1 MKPGHVPRHGKG
13 TLVAYVS
20 VGLALGLAY
29 AFANTSIDAL
39 AREGQLPTTLSA
51 LHALVDRVIPVVA
64 GGLLGVALH
73 YGRLRLELAR
83 AEARRADEVTTRLLK
98 VERDQAVWVV
108 VASTL
113 HEVKNPLHSLGL
125 LLDELGATATPGDV
139 TAATLARAGAQME
152 RIKESLASLRAL
164 AEGAR
169 PAIGAVSLE
178 QIVGDLARDVS
189 PIAERDGIVLEVD
202 SAPRVRASGDP
213 NFVRIILEN
222 LVGNSLDVLRA
233 RGGAGR
239 VGITVTQGDGE
250 ALVRIRDDG
259 PGIDV
264 AVGESLFEPLATTNA
279 RGLGLGLSIARAL
292 ARAMRGEVVY
302 EKKDAGSA
310 WSTTFLLRLP
320 EEATS

>member
-1 MKPGHVPRHGKG
+1 MKAGHAPRHGRG

-20 VGLALGLAY
+20 VGLALGAAY
-29 AFANTSIDAL
+29 AFANTSFDAL
-39 AREGQLPTTLSA
+39 AREGPLATTLQA
-51 LHALVDRVIPVVA
+51 MHAFVDRVIPVIA

-73 YGRLRLELAR
+73 YGRIRLELAR

-125 LLDELGATATPGDV
+125 LLDDLDATMPPDAATAAV
-139 TAATLARAGAQME
+139 LARASAQME

-169 PAIGAVSLE
+169 PAIGAVSLD
-178 QIVGDLARDVS
+178 QIARELARDVS
-189 PIAERDGIVLEVD
+189 PIAARDGILIEVQA
-202 SAPRVRASGDP
+202 APRVRAFGDP

-239 VGITVTQGDGE
+239 VGITVSQGDGE

-264 AVGESLFEPLATTNA
+264 EVGESLFEPLATTKA

-302 EKKDAGSA
+302 EKSDGG

-320 EEATS
+320 EGAPS

>member
-1 MKPGHVPRHGKG
+1 MKAGHAPRHGKG

-20 VGLALGLAY
+20 VGLALGAAY
-29 AFANTSIDAL
+29 AFANTAFDAL
-39 AREGQLPTTLSA
+39 AREGPLVTA
-51 LHALVDRVIPVVA
+51 LQAMHAFVDRVIPVIA
-64 GGLLGVALH
+64 GGLLGVAVH
-73 YGRLRLELAR
+73 YGQRRLELAR

-125 LLDELGATATPGDV
+125 LLDDLGATVPPGDA
-139 TAATLARAGAQME
+139 TADILARAGAQME
-152 RIKESLASLRAL
+152 RIKESLAQLRAL

-169 PAIGAVSLE
+169 PAIGAVALD
-178 QIVGDLARDVS
+178 QIVGDLLRDVS
-189 PIAERDGIVLEVD
+189 PIAQRDGIVLEIE

-239 VGITVTQGDGE
+239 VGISVSQGDGE
-250 ALVRIRDDG
+250 ALVRIHDDG

-292 ARAMRGEVVY
+292 ARAMRGEVIH
-302 EKKDAGSA
+302 EKTGAGA

-320 EEATS
+320 EEAAS